1 VYSLQS
7 QKSDMW
13 NRVKE
18 EPDHPPELNKLQQY
32 ILRGP
37 LVMQKLGECSEQ
49 DILDKWL
56 VVLIPTL

>member
-1 VYSLQS
+1 
-7 QKSDMW
+7 MW